1 VPKALWKLSYKLDRV
16 TRAGIVPA
24 DAQWGRTKKM
34 GDKSKKDKDKHQKQK
49 QIQQQTAA
57 KAALAKQP
65 VQVVKTK

>member
-1 VPKALWKLSYKLDRV
+1 
-16 TRAGIVPA
+16 
-24 DAQWGRTKKM
+24 M

-65 VQVVKTK
+65 ARSSKPSRGYLSHPRLLQSEIRLLT